1 MQQPILTIVV
11 PCYNEQEVLPE
22 TMNQLKTLLSEMI
35 KECGISEDSR
45 LLLVDDGSKDST
57 WDIIYKESIQ
67 GDLVRG
73 VKLARNVGHQ
83 NALLAGL
90 FAAKKMADCVI
101 SIDADL
107 QDDIEVIRDFVEKFK
122 EGYQVVYGVRS
133 KRDSDSFFKRT
144 TAEGFYKLMRKLGVN
159 LVYNHADYRLM
170 SRRAIEELE
179 RYQESNLFLRGI
191 VPLIGF
197 KSTSVYYERKERL
210 AGETKY
216 PLKKMLAFA
225 LDGITS
231 FSVTP
236 IRFVLLVGCLSF
248 LVSMVFGAYFL
259 SLKFFGNT
267 ETGWTSLITSIWLIG
282 GLQLIGLG
290 LVGEYIGKIYK
301 ETKRRPKYNVDIDL
315 FNLGRPSIAE
325 ESPTMGGVSLHE
337 NHLNKE
343 PYKDDRRKQSKT
355 N

>member
-1 MQQPILTIVV
+1 MQQPVLTIVV
-11 PCYNEQEVLPE
+11 PCYNEQEVLTE
-22 TMNQLKTLLSEMI
+22 TMRQLKTLLTDMI
-35 KECGISEDSR
+35 QEQTISAESR
-45 LLLVDDGSKDST
+45 LLFVDDGSKDST
-57 WDIIYKESIQ
+57 WEIIYKESIQ
-67 GDLVRG
+67 GNVVRG
-73 VKLARNVGHQ
+73 LKLARNVGHQ

-90 FAAKKMADCVI
+90 FSAKRMADCVI

-107 QDDIEVIRDFVEKFK
+107 QDDIEVIRDFVAKYK

-144 TAEGFYKLMRKLGVN
+144 TAEGFYKIMRKMGVN

-170 SRRAIEELE
+170 SKRAIEELE

-210 AGETKY
+210 AGVTKY

-248 LVSMVFGAYFL
+248 FVSLIFGAYFL
-259 SLKFFGNT
+259 SLKFFGST

-315 FNLGRPSIAE
+315 FNLGRPIVE
-325 ESPTMGGVSLHE
+325 DSPTTGSVVLQE
-337 NHLNKE
+337 NNLNKE
-343 PYKDDRRKQSKT
+343 PYRDDRRKQSET